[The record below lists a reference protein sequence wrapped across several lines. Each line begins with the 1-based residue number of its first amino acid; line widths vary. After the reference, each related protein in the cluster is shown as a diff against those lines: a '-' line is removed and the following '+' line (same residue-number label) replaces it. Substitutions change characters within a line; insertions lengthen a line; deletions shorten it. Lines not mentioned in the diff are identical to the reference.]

1 MCSVIPSEAE
11 NGAAG
16 EAVTWTGR
24 PKAKRTGSERIKS
37 RGYTVGI
44 STGFLDFTA
53 LRSE

>member
-1 MCSVIPSEAE
+1 MCSVIPSEVE

-16 EAVTWTGR
+16 EAATWMGR

-37 RGYTVGI
+37 RGYTFGI
-44 STGFLDFTA
+44 STRFLDFAA